1 MGDFVT
7 LGQRE
12 GRRALRRLAMS
23 QPYRSVLLVR
33 ALLAVDPSVRYAP
46 SRDEEL
52 CSVPDHRYYKGY
64 PTVKNQKTDL
74 R

>member
-23 QPYRSVLLVR
+23 RPYRSVLLVR
-33 ALLAVDPSVRYAP
+33 ALLAIDPVLRYARGRDGEMRNMKD
-46 SRDEEL
+46 SR
-52 CSVPDHRYYKGY
+52 Y
-64 PTVKNQKTDL
+64 
-74 R
+74 